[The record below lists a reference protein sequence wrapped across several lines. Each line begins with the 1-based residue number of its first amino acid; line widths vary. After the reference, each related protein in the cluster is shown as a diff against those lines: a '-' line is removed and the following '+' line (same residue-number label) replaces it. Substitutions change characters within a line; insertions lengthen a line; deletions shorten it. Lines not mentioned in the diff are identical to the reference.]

1 MRYAILG
8 GSFNPIH
15 MGHLFLADAALSAF
29 GYDRIILV
37 PAYSSPFKPGAQGAS
52 ARDRLDMLIAS
63 VPADARITIEDCEIR
78 REGVSYT
85 IDTIKDIRE
94 RYRPE
99 GKPGLILGDDLAR
112 DFHKW
117 RDADEIVS
125 LTDIIIAHR
134 LSAEDMPFPYPHKR
148 LDNEIVELSSGN
160 VRDRIGSGDAWS
172 YLIPPGA
179 RFIIEDRALYGLS
192 KQDTARPVI
201 EVSRELIAGIE
212 NAVRSMISP
221 SRFLHSRNVALLT
234 QDLCKRYGGRFSMD
248 PASGYLAGIAH
259 DMCKSLPEAELVRL
273 TRKDGKP
280 ITKLEKKKPTL
291 LHARAAAVLLRERFN
306 MHNKDILEAIRLHTM
321 ADTEMGPLAKALF
334 IADKIEVS
342 REHLSSA
349 LRDNRNFDDL
359 DALFAAV
366 LEETVAYLRSRSLTL
381 SKGTL
386 RLLDLI
392 KGGSFEK
399 NKG

>member
-1 MRYAILG
+1 MKYAILG

-15 MGHLFLADAALSAF
+15 MGHLFLADAVLSAF

-37 PAYSSPFKPGAQGAS
+37 PAYNSPFKPGAEGAS
-52 ARDRLDMLIAS
+52 AKDRLDMLIAS
-63 VPADARITIEDCEIR
+63 IPADPRLTIEDCEIR

-99 GKPGLILGDDLAR
+99 GKPALILGDDLAR

-117 RDADEIVS
+117 RSADEIVS

-134 LSAEDMPFPYPHKR
+134 LSAADIPFPYPHKR
-148 LDNEIVELSSGN
+148 LENEIVEISSGN
-160 VRDRIGSGDAWS
+160 VRDRIGSGQAWS
-172 YLIPPGA
+172 YLVPTGA

-192 KQDTARPVI
+192 KEKNAGIT
-201 EVSRELIAGIE
+201 RELIAGIE
-212 NAVRSMISP
+212 NAVHTMISP

-234 QDLCKRYGGRFSMD
+234 RDLCVRFGMD
-248 PASGYLAGIAH
+248 PLSGYLAGIAH

-273 TRKDGKP
+273 TKKDGKP
-280 ITKLEKKKPTL
+280 VLQLERKKPTL
-291 LHARAAAVLLRERFN
+291 LHARAAAVLLRERFGI
-306 MHNKDILEAIRLHTM
+306 HNKDILEAIRFHTM
-321 ADTEMGPLAKALF
+321 ADTEMGPLAKAVF

-342 REHLSSA
+342 REQVSPA
-349 LRDNRNFDDL
+349 LRDNGSFDDL

-366 LEETVAYLRSRSLTL
+366 LDETVAYLRSRSLTL

-386 RLLDLI
+386 RLLEVI
-392 KGGSFEK
+392 KGT
-399 NKG
+399 KG